1 MNRLYRYCKNAFGRF
16 YALRKLC
23 ITYAIQTLFKRE
35 KLSQFHINPRVTIK
49 HYINMRSFNLLN
61 NAFDLN
67 LSNQQNEARKL
78 KFLLSLDSDIL
89 IVK

>member
-1 MNRLYRYCKNAFGRF
+1 
-16 YALRKLC
+16 
-23 ITYAIQTLFKRE
+23 
-35 KLSQFHINPRVTIK
+35 
-49 HYINMRSFNLLN
+49 MRSFNLLN